1 MYAAHLRDES
11 RTKLVNDVKA
21 VVADAEAYLAAS
33 VGQTGADYTVAR
45 VKLERTVGAAKAQV
59 AEWGHALAEKTRAAA
74 LATDG
79 YVHEKPWQ
87 VDCLG
92 KRGRV
97 AVGALACS
105 SLKRAKARLPTG
117 RRAPRG

>member
-1 MYAAHLRDES
+1 MCAADLRDES
-11 RTKLVNDVKA
+11 RTKLVNDAKA

-33 VGQTGADYTVAR
+33 VGQTGADYAAAR

-59 AEWGHALAEKTRAAA
+59 TECGRALAEKTRAAA

-87 VDCLG
+87 SIALG
-92 KRGRV
+92 S
-97 AVGALACS
+97 GAGLLLGLLLA
-105 SLKRAKARLPTG
+105 
-117 RRAPRG
+117 RR